1 MTVNYTTTKEFMF
14 LLLISFD
21 KLEISWKGFLYEF
34 DLYEIGQIII
44 LNRLE
49 NNKVQLCVLDIYITY
64 ITL

>member
-1 MTVNYTTTKEFMF
+1 MF